1 MAFKIR
7 SAGILKELDRQDE
20 VNRLTQKRQDDR
32 EKLYLSLAGPKSYS
46 AGSLA
51 RSSSGKGS
59 STDSLDLSI
68 KALQNPKGYNL
79 GDDLLAPIIASG
91 DPTGATKLLT
101 VLDNAREKFENDGMT
116 LPETVVK
123 DIISSIIT
131 KQPTTKRIDMNK
143 ITQFIGREI
152 NEMYLPMLE
161 EMNTIPGGVY
171 VPDYNYVEQPT
182 LDDLAK
188 IPKLVAQNHIG
199 KAEREISLINQAIA
213 TLADQQGT
221 SSAPQDLE
229 KQQGFLTERLASLN
243 NAIKVVGDNPITLI
257 SLYGN
262 SYGIELI
269 EKMPK
274 YEGAPLPEQLT
285 SAMYSV
291 PLVSSI
297 GMGIALLKAGIF
309 SEGTTV
315 RLPSTREHPSGE
327 QIKLELT
334 RPTGN

>member
-20 VNRLTQKRQDDR
+20 VNRLTQKRQDER

-51 RSSSGKGS
+51 KASSGKGS

-91 DPTGATKLLT
+91 DPTGANKLLT
-101 VLDNAREKFENDGMT
+101 VLDNAREKFEKDGMT

-131 KQPTTKRIDMNK
+131 KQPTTKPIDMNK
-143 ITQFIGREI
+143 ITKFIGREI
-152 NEMYLPMLE
+152 DEMYLPMLE

-188 IPKLVAQNHIG
+188 IPKLIAQNHIG
-199 KAEREISLINQAIA
+199 KAEREITLINQAIA
-213 TLADQQGT
+213 TLTSQQGT
-221 SSAPQDLE
+221 PSEPQDFADR
-229 KQQGFLTERLASLN
+229 QVFLIERRQLLD
-243 NAIKVVGDNPITLI
+243 NAIKVVGDNPIELI

-262 SYGIELI
+262 SYGIELFK
-269 EKMPK
+269 KMPK
-274 YEGAPLPEQLT
+274 YKYAPLPEQLT

-291 PLVSSI
+291 PEISSI
-297 GMGIALLKAGIF
+297 GMGIALLRSGIF
-309 SEGTTV
+309 SEGTVV
-315 RLPSTREHPSGE
+315 RLPTGE
-327 QIKLELT
+327 QIKLELN

>member
-20 VNRLTQKRQDDR
+20 VNRLTQKRQDER

-101 VLDNAREKFENDGMT
+101 VL
-116 LPETVVK
+116 
-123 DIISSIIT
+123 
-131 KQPTTKRIDMNK
+131 
-143 ITQFIGREI
+143 
-152 NEMYLPMLE
+152 
-161 EMNTIPGGVY
+161 
-171 VPDYNYVEQPT
+171 VEQPT

-213 TLADQQGT
+213 TLVNQQGT

-274 YEGAPLPEQLT
+274 YEGAPLPRELT
-285 SAMYSV
+285 SAMFSV

-297 GMGIALLKAGIF
+297 EMGITMLKAGIF
-309 SEGTTV
+309 SEGTIV